1 MGVLS
6 RDAPDLPDLGPAP
19 SLSGLHPWHNTP
31 DERPLATAGLRGRV
45 VLVHFWTY
53 VCANCVRTLPHVR
66 ALDCSYR
73 AQGLTVVGVHT
84 PEVQSDRNPRRVAE
98 AVSRLRVQYAVGMDN
113 DFIAWNAWSV
123 AYWPSLFLVD
133 ATGRV
138 RYSHVGEGS
147 YRDHERAVE
156 VLLAEADAAAGR
168 SSSTAWAASRPGAPL
183 TAPPGCAPEP
193 AR

>member
-1 MGVLS
+1 MAILS
-6 RDAPDLPDLGPAP
+6 RVAPDLPDLGPAAP
-19 SLSGLHPWHNTP
+19 LSGLHPWHNTP

-53 VCANCVRTLPHVR
+53 VCANCVRTLPYVR

-73 AQGLTVVGVHT
+73 ARGLTVVGVHT

-123 AYWPSLFLVD
+123 AHWPSLFLVD
-133 ATGRV
+133 GTGRV
-138 RYSHVGEGS
+138 RYRHVGEGS
-147 YRDHERAVE
+147 YRDHERAVQA
-156 VLLAEADAAAGR
+156 LLAEADAAAGR
-168 SSSTAWAASRPGAPL
+168 SSSTARAASRPGAPL